1 MSLRTFGLLALASA
15 VTASSAIASPDA
27 RALDD
32 QGRILT
38 VGNWA
43 LVTIDGGYQLRFA
56 DDRFLGWELRDG
68 DGSLVA
74 QGAVPGSES
83 VGLDATPSLSR
94 NPATGELWL
103 AWSRQEGDA
112 SREISVQRFAGTDW
126 VAGSLS
132 IVAAGAADQ
141 LEPVLVHDEAGR
153 GWLTWIDGTSS
164 RTVKFLGL
172 ATDGRV
178 LGTRVLS
185 DGVSERNGPPSIGID
200 ATGQLFVAFAG
211 TDASTAERRLFV
223 LTPSPIPGGLSHLPD
238 PIVELGVRGSV
249 PAPMSQAPTPS
260 APDPLPAR
268 VNLTVLGGTPVAWW
282 TETEGPITRLRYAS
296 EGPTG
301 WSDAT
306 VRTVDLSSGMVAGIP
321 DALAL
326 IEARLRRVL
335 QQAPGSG
342 GSTPIVVSPGPS
354 LVLRL
359 PRR

>member
-1 MSLRTFGLLALASA
+1 MSLRGFGLLLLASA
-15 VTASSAIASPDA
+15 VTASPALASPDA

-32 QGRILT
+32 QGRVLT

-43 LVTIDGGYQLRFA
+43 LVTVDGGYQLRFA

-68 DGSLVA
+68 EGTLVA
-74 QGAVPGSES
+74 QGSVPGSES
-83 VGLDATPSLSR
+83 LGLDATPSLSR
-94 NPATGELWL
+94 NPRTGEIWL
-103 AWSRQEGDA
+103 AWSRQEGA
-112 SREISVQRFAGTDW
+112 SSREIAVQRFAGADW

-132 IVAAGAADQ
+132 VVASGAADQ

-153 GWLTWIDGTSS
+153 GWLAWIDGASS

-172 ATDGRV
+172 ALDARV

-185 DGVSERNGPPSIGID
+185 EGSERNGPPSIGID
-200 ATGQLFVAFAG
+200 AMGQLFVAYAG
-211 TDASTAERRLFV
+211 TDASTSEDRLFI

-260 APDPLPAR
+260 TPDPLPSR
-268 VNLTVLGGTPVAWW
+268 VTLTVLGGTPVAWW
-282 TETEGPITRLRYAS
+282 TETEGPVTRLRYAS
-296 EGPTG
+296 EGSAG

-306 VRTVDLSSGMVAGIP
+306 VRTVDLSSGMVASIP

-326 IEARLRRVL
+326 IEARLRRVIE
-335 QQAPGSG
+335 QAPGG
-342 GSTPIVVSPGPS
+342 GSRPIVVSPGSS
-354 LVLRL
+354 LALRVLR
-359 PRR
+359 R